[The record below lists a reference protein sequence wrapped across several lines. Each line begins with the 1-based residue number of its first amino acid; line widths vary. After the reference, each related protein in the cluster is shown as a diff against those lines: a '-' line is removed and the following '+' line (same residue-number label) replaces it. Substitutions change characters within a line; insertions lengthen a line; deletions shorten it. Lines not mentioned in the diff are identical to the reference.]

1 MKQKLWG
8 VLCAAVLVAC
18 ALCLYLGR
26 DPNATADAPKTGSG
40 IQLQEVSAL
49 QRDSLY
55 KLGKVWGFVKY
66 HHPDPAAGTVDWDSA
81 LFDVLP
87 DLLAALSPA
96 QANDVLAQWLAGYP
110 FTVGSDATA
119 ESWRQIQAQ
128 QGDFSLDTGWIS
140 DRDFLGETVCRY
152 LERLDQTYVGER
164 TNGYAA
170 FSADVAG
177 VDFSHE
183 RDWTFRAEDDGIK
196 LLALYRFWNAFAYY
210 GPNVNITPVDWD
222 QALREGIDEM
232 LGARNRTAYLKALGS
247 LAAKTGDA
255 HASMMDDSLSLYR
268 FYGAYFL
275 RCSFL
280 VIDRQIVV
288 QYCDDRET
296 SLHPGDVILAIDG
309 TPMTDRIAELSRYFA
324 LPEPDKFGKIL
335 AIPLL
340 NTKGPTAK
348 VTVLRDG
355 AQMEL
360 TAYTTNRLFV
370 PENPWKNGT
379 LENGQI
385 GYIDPAALQ
394 EGDVEQLMESFSRTR
409 GLIVDLRQYPSV
421 FLPYLLGEYL
431 MPEPTQFATLTLPN
445 PALPGSYFR
454 QESFY
459 TGAGTLQA
467 TGQAGNTP
475 YPPYTGKVVLLMNE
489 NSISQS
495 EFTIMA
501 LRQSPQA
508 VVVGSPSAGADG
520 NAVNLKLPGNV
531 LSSFT
536 GMGVYTPD
544 GEVTQRVG
552 LQPDVTCLP
561 TVEGLRDGRDELMD
575 KAIEIIMQP

>member
-1 MKQKLWG
+1 MKQKLWI
-8 VLCAAVLVAC
+8 VLCAAALLVC

-26 DPNATADAPKTGSG
+26 DPDVATGATETGSG
-40 IQLQEVSAL
+40 IELKTVSDL

-66 HHPDPAAGTVDWDSA
+66 RHPDPATGTVDWDSA

-87 DLLAALSPA
+87 DLMAASSPA
-96 QANDVLAQWLAGYP
+96 QANDVLADWLAGYP

-119 ESWRQIQAQ
+119 ESWRRLQDQY
-128 QGDFSLDTGWIS
+128 GDSAPDTGWIS
-140 DRDFLGETVCRY
+140 DRSFLGEAVCQY

-164 TNGYAA
+164 PMGYAA
-170 FSADVAG
+170 FSADIPG

-183 RDWTFRAEDDGIK
+183 RDWQFRADDDGVK

-210 GPNVNITPVDWD
+210 SPNVDITPVDWD
-222 QALREGIDEM
+222 QALQEGIDEM
-232 LGARNRTAYLKALGS
+232 LGAEDRAAYLKALGS
-247 LAAKTGDA
+247 LSSKTGDA
-255 HASMMDDSLSLYR
+255 HVAMVDDTLSLYR
-268 FYGAYFL
+268 FYGSYFL

-280 VIDRQIVV
+280 VIDGQVVV
-288 QYCDDRET
+288 QYCDEKET

-324 LPEPDKFGKIL
+324 LPEPDKFGKVL

-340 NTKGPTAK
+340 NTKGPTAR

-355 AQMEL
+355 EQL
-360 TAYTTNRLFV
+360 DLSVYTTNQLFV

-385 GYIDPAALQ
+385 GYIDPAALR
-394 EGDVEQLMESFSRTR
+394 EGDVEKLMENFAGTR

-431 MPEPTQFATLTLPN
+431 VPEPTQFATLTLPN

-467 TGQAGNTP
+467 TGETA

-495 EFTIMA
+495 EFTVMA
-501 LRQSPQA
+501 LRQSPRA
-508 VVVGSPSAGADG
+508 VVVGSLSVGADG
-520 NAVNLKLPGNV
+520 NAVYLKLPGNV
-531 LSSFT
+531 QSSFT
-536 GMGVYTPD
+536 GMGVYTPE
-544 GEVTQRVG
+544 GEATQRVG
-552 LQPDVTCLP
+552 LQPDIVCLP
-561 TVEGLRDGRDELMD
+561 TVEGLRDGQDELMN
-575 KAIEIIMQP
+575 KAIEIILDS

>member
-1 MKQKLWG
+1 MKQKLWI
-8 VLCAAVLVAC
+8 VLCAAALLVC

-26 DPNATADAPKTGSG
+26 DPDVATGATETGSG
-40 IQLQEVSAL
+40 IELKTVSDL

-66 HHPDPAAGTVDWDSA
+66 RHPDPATGTVDWDSA

-87 DLLAALSPA
+87 DLMAASSPA
-96 QANDVLAQWLAGYP
+96 QANDVLADWLAGYP

-119 ESWRQIQAQ
+119 ESWRRLQDQY
-128 QGDFSLDTGWIS
+128 GDSAPDTGWIS
-140 DRDFLGETVCRY
+140 DRSFLGEAVCQY

-164 TNGYAA
+164 PKGYAA
-170 FSADVAG
+170 FSADIPG

-183 RDWTFRAEDDGIK
+183 RDWQFRADDDGVK

-210 GPNVNITPVDWD
+210 SPNVDITPVDWD
-222 QALREGIDEM
+222 QALQEGIDEM
-232 LGARNRTAYLKALGS
+232 LAAESRTDYLKALGS
-247 LAAKTGDA
+247 LSSKTGDA
-255 HASMMDDSLSLYR
+255 HVAMVDDALSLYR
-268 FYGAYFL
+268 FYGSYFL

-280 VIDRQIVV
+280 VIDGQVVV
-288 QYCDDRET
+288 QYCDEKET

-309 TPMTDRIAELSRYFA
+309 TTMTNRIAELSRYFA
-324 LPEPDKFGKIL
+324 LPEPDKFGKVL

-340 NTKGPTAK
+340 NTKGPTAR

-355 AQMEL
+355 EQL
-360 TAYTTNRLFV
+360 DLSVYTTNQLFV

-385 GYIDPAALQ
+385 GYIDPAALR
-394 EGDVEQLMESFSRTR
+394 EGDVEKLMENFAGTR

-431 MPEPTQFATLTLPN
+431 VPEPTQFATLTLPN

-459 TGAGTLQA
+459 TGAGTLQT
-467 TGQAGNTP
+467 TGETA

-495 EFTIMA
+495 EFTVMA
-501 LRQSPQA
+501 LRQSPRA
-508 VVVGSPSAGADG
+508 VVVGSPSVGADG
-520 NAVNLKLPGNV
+520 NAVYLKLPGNV
-531 LSSFT
+531 QSSFT
-536 GMGVYTPD
+536 GMGVYTPE
-544 GEVTQRVG
+544 GEATQRVG
-552 LQPDVTCLP
+552 LQPDIVCLP
-561 TVEGLRDGRDELMD
+561 TVEGLRDGQDELMN
-575 KAIEIIMQP
+575 KAIEIILDS

>member
-1 MKQKLWG
+1 MKQKLWI
-8 VLCAAVLVAC
+8 VLCAAALAAC

-26 DPNATADAPKTGSG
+26 DPDVAASVPATSSG
-40 IQLQEVSAL
+40 IELQAVSDL

-66 HHPDPAAGTVDWDSA
+66 HHPDPAAGNVDWDSA
-81 LFDVLP
+81 LFAVLP
-87 DLLAALSPA
+87 DLLAAPSPA
-96 QANDVLAQWLAGYP
+96 QANDVLADWLAGYP
-110 FTVGSDATA
+110 FTAGSDTAA
-119 ESWRQIQAQ
+119 ESWRQLQAQ
-128 QGDFSLDTGWIS
+128 YGDVSLDTGWIS
-140 DRDFLGETVCRY
+140 DRSLLGEAVCQY
-152 LERLDQTYVGER
+152 LERLDQTYIGER
-164 TNGYAA
+164 ANGYAA
-170 FSADVAG
+170 FTADMPG

-183 RDWTFRAEDDGIK
+183 RNWQFSAHDDGVK

-210 GPNVNITPVDWD
+210 APNVNITPVDWD
-222 QALREGIDEM
+222 QALREGIDEI
-232 LGARNRTAYLKALGS
+232 LGADDLTAYLKALGS
-247 LAAKTGDA
+247 LASKTGDA
-255 HASMMDDSLSLYR
+255 HVAMVDDTLSLYY
-268 FYGAYFL
+268 FYGSYFL

-280 VIDRQIVV
+280 VIDGKVVV
-288 QYCDDRET
+288 QYCDEKET

-309 TPMTDRIAELSRYFA
+309 TPMTDRIAELSHYFA
-324 LPEPDKFGKIL
+324 LPEPDKFGKVL

-340 NTKGPTAK
+340 NTKGPTAR

-355 AQMEL
+355 QQTDL
-360 TAYTTNRLFV
+360 TVYTTNRLFV

-394 EGDVEQLMESFSRTR
+394 EGDVETLMASFAGTR

-431 MPEPTQFATLTLPN
+431 VPEPTQFAMLTLPN

-467 TGQAGNTP
+467 TGETA

-495 EFTIMA
+495 EFTVMA
-501 LRQSPQA
+501 LRQSPRA
-508 VVVGSPSAGADG
+508 VVVGSPSVGADG
-520 NAVNLKLPGNV
+520 NAVYLKLPGNV
-531 LSSFT
+531 QSSFT
-536 GMGVYTPD
+536 GMGVYGPD
-544 GEVTQRVG
+544 GAATQRVG
-552 LQPDVTCLP
+552 LQPDVSCLP
-561 TVEGLRDGRDELMD
+561 TVEGLRDGQDELMN

>member
-1 MKQKLWG
+1 MKQKLWV
-8 VLCAAVLVAC
+8 VLCAAALLVC

-26 DPNATADAPKTGSG
+26 DPDVATGATETGSG
-40 IQLQEVSAL
+40 IELKTVSDL

-66 HHPDPAAGTVDWDSA
+66 RHPDPATGTVDWDSA

-87 DLLAALSPA
+87 DLMAASSPA
-96 QANDVLAQWLAGYP
+96 QANDVLADWLAGYP

-119 ESWRQIQAQ
+119 ESWRRLQDQY
-128 QGDFSLDTGWIS
+128 GDSAPDTGWIS
-140 DRDFLGETVCRY
+140 DRSFLGEAVCQY
-152 LERLDQTYVGER
+152 LERLDQTYVGELPK
-164 TNGYAA
+164 GYAA
-170 FSADVAG
+170 FSADIPG

-183 RDWTFRAEDDGIK
+183 RDWQFRADDDGVK

-210 GPNVNITPVDWD
+210 APNVDITPVDWD

-232 LGARNRTAYLKALGS
+232 LGAEDRAAYLKALGS
-247 LAAKTGDA
+247 LSSKTGDA
-255 HASMMDDSLSLYR
+255 HVAMVDDALSLYR
-268 FYGAYFL
+268 FYGSHFL

-280 VIDRQIVV
+280 VIDGQVVV
-288 QYCDDRET
+288 QYCDEKET

-324 LPEPDKFGKIL
+324 LPEPDKFGKVL

-340 NTKGPTAK
+340 NTKGPTAR

-355 AQMEL
+355 EQL
-360 TAYTTNRLFV
+360 DLSVYTTNQLFV

-385 GYIDPAALQ
+385 GYIDPAALR
-394 EGDVEQLMESFSRTR
+394 EGDVEKLMENFAGTR

-431 MPEPTQFATLTLPN
+431 VPEPTQFATLTLPN

-467 TGQAGNTP
+467 TGETA

-495 EFTIMA
+495 EFTVMA
-501 LRQSPQA
+501 LRQSPRA
-508 VVVGSPSAGADG
+508 VVVGSLSVGADG
-520 NAVNLKLPGNV
+520 NAVYLKLPGNV
-531 LSSFT
+531 QSSFT
-536 GMGVYTPD
+536 GMGVYTPE
-544 GEVTQRVG
+544 GEATQRVG
-552 LQPDVTCLP
+552 LQPDIVCLP
-561 TVEGLRDGRDELMD
+561 TVEGLRDGQDELMN
-575 KAIEIIMQP
+575 KAIEIILDS

>member
-1 MKQKLWG
+1 MKQKLWL
-8 VLCAAVLVAC
+8 VLCAAVLAGC

-26 DPNATADAPKTGSG
+26 DPDVAASVPETGSG
-40 IQLQEVSAL
+40 IELQAVSDL

-66 HHPDPAAGTVDWDSA
+66 HHPDPAAGTVDWDSV

-87 DLLAALSPA
+87 DLMAATSPA
-96 QANDVLAQWLAGYP
+96 QANDVLADWLAGYP

-119 ESWRQIQAQ
+119 ESWRQLQAQ
-128 QGDFSLDTGWIS
+128 YGDFSLDTAWIS
-140 DRDFLGETVCRY
+140 DRSFLGEAVCQY

-164 TNGYAA
+164 ANGYAA
-170 FSADVAG
+170 FSAEVPG
-177 VDFSHE
+177 VDFSRE
-183 RDWTFRAEDDGIK
+183 RDWKFRADDDGVK
-196 LLALYRFWNAFAYY
+196 LLALYRFWNAFSYY
-210 GPNVNITPVDWD
+210 APNVNITPVDWD

-232 LGARNRTAYLKALGS
+232 LDAGDRTAYMKALGS
-247 LAAKTGDA
+247 LSSKTGDA
-255 HASMMDDSLSLYR
+255 HVAMVDDTLSLYC
-268 FYGAYFL
+268 FYGSHFL

-280 VIDRQIVV
+280 VIDGQVVV
-288 QYCDDRET
+288 QYCDEKET

-309 TPMTDRIAELSRYFA
+309 TPMADRIAELSHYFA
-324 LPEPDKFGKIL
+324 LPEPDKFGKTL

-340 NTKGPTAK
+340 STHGPTAR
-348 VTVLRDG
+348 VTVLRG
-355 AQMEL
+355 GQQLEL
-360 TAYTTNRLFV
+360 TVQTTNHLFA

-394 EGDVEQLMESFSRTR
+394 EGDVETLMESFSGTR

-431 MPEPTQFATLTLPN
+431 VPEPTQFATLTLPN

-454 QESFY
+454 QDSFY

-467 TGQAGNTP
+467 TGETGAP
-475 YPPYTGKVVLLMNE
+475 SYPPYTGKVVLLMNE

-501 LRQSPQA
+501 LRQSPRA
-508 VVVGSPSAGADG
+508 VVVGSPSVGADG
-520 NAVNLKLPGNV
+520 NAVSLKLPGNV
-531 LSSFT
+531 RSSFT
-536 GMGVYTPD
+536 GMGVYGPD
-544 GEVTQRVG
+544 GEATQRVG

-561 TVEGLRDGRDELMD
+561 TVGGLRNGQDELMN

>member
-1 MKQKLWG
+1 MKQRLWI
-8 VLCAAVLVAC
+8 VLCAAALAVC
-18 ALCLYLGR
+18 AVCLYLGR
-26 DPNATADAPKTGSG
+26 DPDVAVSVPKTSSG
-40 IQLQEVSAL
+40 IELQTVSDL

-87 DLLAALSPA
+87 DLMAAPSPA
-96 QANDVLAQWLAGYP
+96 QANDVLADWLAGYP

-119 ESWRQIQAQ
+119 ESWRQLQAQ
-128 QGDFSLDTGWIS
+128 YGDFSLNTDWIY
-140 DRDFLGETVCRY
+140 DRSFLGEAVCQY
-152 LERLDQTYVGER
+152 LERLNQTYVGER
-164 TNGYAA
+164 ANGYAA
-170 FSADVAG
+170 FSADIPG

-183 RDWTFRAEDDGIK
+183 RDWQFSADDDGVK

-210 GPNVNITPVDWD
+210 APNVNITPVDWD

-232 LGARNRTAYLKALGS
+232 LDAGDKTAYLKALGS
-247 LAAKTGDA
+247 LASKTGDA
-255 HASMMDDSLSLYR
+255 HVAMVDDTLSLYR
-268 FYGAYFL
+268 FYGSYFL

-280 VIDRQIVV
+280 VIDGQIVV
-288 QYCDDRET
+288 QYCDEKET

-309 TPMTDRIAELSRYFA
+309 TPMTERIAELSRYFA
-324 LPEPDKFGKIL
+324 LPEPDKFGKVL
-335 AIPLL
+335 AVPLL
-340 NTKGPTAK
+340 STKGPTAR
-348 VTVLRDG
+348 VTVQRDG
-355 AQMEL
+355 QQLEL
-360 TAYTTNRLFV
+360 TVYTTNRLFV

-394 EGDVEQLMESFSRTR
+394 EGDMEKLMESFAGTR

-431 MPEPTQFATLTLPN
+431 VPEPTQFATLTLPN

-467 TGQAGNTP
+467 TGETA
-475 YPPYTGKVVLLMNE
+475 YPPYSGKVVLLMNE

-501 LRQSPQA
+501 LRQSPRA
-508 VVVGSPSAGADG
+508 VVVGSSSVGADG
-520 NAVNLKLPGNV
+520 NAVYLKLPGNV
-531 LSSFT
+531 QSSFT
-536 GMGVYTPD
+536 GMGVYTPE
-544 GEVTQRVG
+544 GEAPQRVG
-552 LQPDVTCLP
+552 LQPDVICLP
-561 TVEGLRDGRDELMD
+561 TVEGLRNGQDELMNQ
-575 KAIEIIMQP
+575 ATQIILNS

>member
-1 MKQKLWG
+1 MKQKLWI
-8 VLCAAVLVAC
+8 VLCAAALLVC

-26 DPNATADAPKTGSG
+26 DPDVATGATETGSS
-40 IQLQEVSAL
+40 IELKTVSDL

-66 HHPDPAAGTVDWDSA
+66 RHPDPATGTVDWDSA
-81 LFDVLP
+81 LFNVLP
-87 DLLAALSPA
+87 DLMAASSPA
-96 QANDVLAQWLAGYP
+96 QANDVLADWLAGYP
-110 FTVGSDATA
+110 FTVGSDVTA
-119 ESWRQIQAQ
+119 ESWRRLQDQY
-128 QGDFSLDTGWIS
+128 GDSAPDTGWIS
-140 DRDFLGETVCRY
+140 DRSFLGEAVCQY

-164 TNGYAA
+164 PKGYAA
-170 FSADVAG
+170 FSADIPG

-183 RDWTFRAEDDGIK
+183 RDWQFRADDDGVK

-210 GPNVNITPVDWD
+210 SPNVGITPVDWD

-232 LGARNRTAYLKALGS
+232 LGAEDRTAYLKALGS
-247 LAAKTGDA
+247 LSSKTGDA
-255 HASMMDDSLSLYR
+255 HVAMVDDTLSLYR
-268 FYGAYFL
+268 FYGSHFL

-280 VIDRQIVV
+280 VIDGQVVV
-288 QYCDDRET
+288 QYCDEKET

-309 TPMTDRIAELSRYFA
+309 TTMTNRIAELSHYFA
-324 LPEPDKFGKIL
+324 LPEPDKFGKVL

-340 NTKGPTAK
+340 NTKGPTAQ

-355 AQMEL
+355 EQL
-360 TAYTTNRLFV
+360 DLSVYTTNQLFV
-370 PENPWKNGT
+370 PETPWKNGT

-385 GYIDPAALQ
+385 GYIDPAALR
-394 EGDVEQLMESFSRTR
+394 EGDVENLMENFAGTR

-431 MPEPTQFATLTLPN
+431 VPEPTQFATLTLPN

-467 TGQAGNTP
+467 TGETA

-495 EFTIMA
+495 EFTVMA
-501 LRQSPQA
+501 LRQSPRA
-508 VVVGSPSAGADG
+508 VVVGSPSVGADG
-520 NAVNLKLPGNV
+520 NAVYLKLPGNV
-531 LSSFT
+531 QSSFT
-536 GMGVYTPD
+536 GMGVYTPE
-544 GEVTQRVG
+544 GEATQRVG
-552 LQPDVTCLP
+552 LQPDTVCLP
-561 TVEGLRDGRDELMD
+561 TVEGLRDGQDELMN
-575 KAIEIIMQP
+575 KAIEIILDS